1 LKRRL
6 LKLLK
11 FFALALVALAVILAI
26 AAVWFVRRPWP
37 QTAGKLAVPGLSAPV
52 EVIRDEWGVPQLYAA
67 NEHDLFFAQGYVH
80 AQDRLWQMELNRHAS
95 GGTLS
100 EIFGRGVLAAD
111 KQLRTFGMRREAERE
126 LAVTD
131 PATRAILDAY
141 AQGVNAYVAA
151 NRGRLPVE
159 FSILGVNPRPWTPVD
174 SIAWGKMIALSLGQ
188 NQLHEV
194 LRARLALAVG
204 PEMARQLIPPNPD
217 DQPVIITPEAG
228 GYGPPAAKT
237 TTAAAEIPPIL
248 APYLEPAAARGSNN
262 WVVHGSRTATGRP
275 LLANDTHLG
284 LNMPSEW
291 YESGLHGGRFDV
303 AGFSFPGVPMILI
316 GHNQRIAWGISN
328 MCGDTQ
334 DLFVETMNDR
344 GQVKVNGEWRD
355 ARIVKETIDVKGGK
369 PVAYEIVVTP
379 HGALINEATDLK
391 GLPPLALRWTIAEPS
406 HLFDAVAAYD
416 TARDWASFRQ
426 ALSQWGAPT
435 LNFVYADVD
444 GNIGYQGAGLIPVR
458 AAGQEGLV
466 PVPADAPDRDWKGF
480 LPFDQMPSLY
490 NPKSGFIVTAN
501 NKVVADSY
509 PHLIAH
515 DYADPYRAQRITE
528 LLAAKPKVTL
538 DDMRSLQ
545 ADVWSPSAA
554 ALRPYLLAAA
564 QPQTDP
570 ERKAL
575 ELVRSWDLRFTP
587 ESAGATI
594 FQAWHAKLLPDIV
607 ADEMG
612 DDLMKAYRGF
622 ATNQTPMFTALMKT
636 PDHPWFDDRRTKDKV
651 ETRDDIIRRAFREA
665 VADLGQRLGDDPAD
679 WRWGKLHRAVFA
691 HQPFGNS
698 GIAPL
703 IKLFNGKPV
712 ALPGAAFTVD
722 SMTPNNM
729 NPFRVTF
736 GVSQRLIVDL
746 ADLGRSLAVNSTGQN
761 AQLFHRHREDQTDLW
776 SRGEYHPMLYGREA
790 VEKAAKE
797 RLTLMPKQ

>member
-1 LKRRL
+1 

-11 FFALALVALAVILAI
+11 FLGLALVALAVILAV
-26 AAVWFVRRPWP
+26 AAIWFVRRPWP
-37 QTAGKLAVPGLSAPV
+37 QTEGKLAVPGLSAPV

-67 NEHDLFFAQGYVH
+67 NEHDLFFAQGFVH
-80 AQDRLWQMELNRHAS
+80 AQDRLWQMELNRHTS

-100 EIFGRGVLAAD
+100 ELFGAAVLSTD
-111 KQLRTFGMRREAERE
+111 KQLRTYGIRREAERE
-126 LAVTD
+126 LAGMD

-159 FSILGVNPRPWTPVD
+159 FSILGVDPRPWTPVD

-188 NQLHEV
+188 NQLHEI
-194 LRARLALAVG
+194 LRTRLAPAVG
-204 PEMARQLIPPNPD
+204 AEMARQLISPNPD
-217 DQPVIITPEAG
+217 DQGVIITPEAG
-228 GYGPPAAKT
+228 GYGPHA
-237 TTAAAEIPPIL
+237 TTAAADVPPIL
-248 APYLEPAAARGSNN
+248 APYLGTPTARGSNN

-275 LLANDTHLG
+275 MLANDTHLALG
-284 LNMPSEW
+284 MPSEW

-303 AGFSFPGVPMILI
+303 VGFSFPGVPMILL

-334 DLFVETMNDR
+334 DLFVETVNDR
-344 GQVKVNGEWRD
+344 RQVKVGGEWRD
-355 ARIVKETIDVKGGK
+355 AEIVKETINVKGGK
-369 PVAYEIVVTP
+369 PVTYEVVVTP
-379 HGALINEATDLK
+379 HGALINEATELK
-391 GLPPLALRWTIAEPS
+391 GLPPLALRWTISEPS
-406 HLFDAVAAYD
+406 RLIESVAAYD
-416 TARDWASFRQ
+416 TATDWASFRQ
-426 ALSQWGAPT
+426 ALSRWGAPT
-435 LNFVYADVD
+435 LNFVYADID

-490 NPKSGFIVTAN
+490 NPKAGFIVTAN

-515 DYADPYRAQRITE
+515 DYADPYRARRITE
-528 LLAAKPKVTL
+528 LLAANPKVTL
-538 DDMRSLQ
+538 DDMRRLQ
-545 ADVWSPSAA
+545 ADVWSPPAA

-564 QPQTDP
+564 PPRFDQEIGR

-575 ELVRSWDLRFTP
+575 EVVRRWDLRFNR

-607 ADEMG
+607 ADELG
-612 DDLMKAYRGF
+612 DDLMKSYRPF
-622 ATNQTPMFTALMKT
+622 AFNQTPMFIELMKT
-636 PDHPWFDDRRTKDKV
+636 PNHPWFDDRATQDKV
-651 ETRDDIIRRAFREA
+651 ETRDDIIRRAFHEA
-665 VADLGQRLGDDPAD
+665 VADLAQRLGDDPAD
-679 WRWGKLHRAVFA
+679 WQWGKLHRAVFA

-712 ALPGAAFTVD
+712 ALPGATLTVD
-722 SMTPNNM
+722 SMAANNM
-729 NPFRVTF
+729 NPFRVLF
-736 GVSQRLIVDL
+736 GVSQRMIVDF
-746 ADLGRSLAVNSTGQN
+746 ADLGRSLSINSTGQN

-776 SRGEYHPMLYGREA
+776 SRGEYHPMLYDRPA
-790 VEKAAKE
+790 VEKGAKE
-797 RLTLMPKQ
+797 RLTLTPK